1 MPACPHCRQE
11 HAPKLKVCPVTNQPM
26 PGTTVPG
33 RVFDGKYRVVRH
45 LADGG
50 MGAVFEAEHLVLGKH
65 VAIKVLHP
73 EYAANDD
80 ILERFKREARSA
92 SAIGHEGI
100 IEIWDMG
107 RSEDGSLF
115 IVMELLR
122 GLNLH
127 EVITKE
133 KRLEAGRA
141 AHILTQTLS
150 ALAAAHQ
157 YNIVHRDLKPENV
170 FLITRGADADFVK
183 ILDFGISKMLNQDQ
197 SMKLT
202 STGFVLGTPYYMAP
216 EQARGGTLDHRVDI
230 YGAGVILYQ
239 CVTGRL
245 PFSAPNFNAL
255 LFEIAAGKVPPPRSI
270 VPDLPVPF
278 ERIIQRAMAVDPQQ
292 RYQSSAE
299 FAEALR
305 PFVRA
310 SADLST
316 RTPAPELAKLVLP
329 LQAMPSGQH
338 RLPSVLKPSDR
349 TMLEGQSPS
358 PEQIASA
365 VATAQQGVAG
375 QQPWTPPAGTGQTPM
390 ALQAVAAPGPAGQGG
405 SGGRGR
411 TVLVLGL
418 GALVGAGL
426 GVVLFFMGGDKAGAG
441 AAAARKPRLE
451 LGTMAALDKAGAGQ
465 RPGTGA
471 GTGMSPAA
479 SPSASP
485 ATDVSP
491 SPTVSPSASPG
502 TEVSPS
508 ASPNASPVAGGAGAG
523 AGVGVVDAGVAA
535 APAVAVSD
543 AAVAKQV
550 TITFE
555 VSPPEATVT
564 WNDEAV
570 AGYSKT
576 VAASDDKVKLKVADP
591 AYRSREVSFR
601 PTKDQTITIRLQKK
615 GSGGTKAPGSQIDL

>member
-11 HAPKLKVCPVTNQPM
+11 HPPKLKVCPVTNQPM

-50 MGAVFEAEHLVLGKH
+50 LGAVFEAEHLVLGKH

-80 ILERFKREARSA
+80 ILERFKREARAA

-170 FLITRGADADFVK
+170 FLITRGADSDFVK

-292 RYQSSAE
+292 RYQTSAE

-349 TMLEGQSPS
+349 TMLEGQAPS
-358 PEQIASA
+358 PDQIAA
-365 VATAQQGVAG
+365 AMAAAQQGVGA
-375 QQPWTPPAGTGQTPM
+375 QQPWTPPGGTGQTPM
-390 ALQAVAAPGPAGQGG
+390 ALQAVAAPKPADQGQGG
-405 SGGRGR
+405 GGR
-411 TVLVLGL
+411 TALVLGL

-451 LGTMAALDKAGAGQ
+451 LGTMAALGKAGAGG
-465 RPGTGA
+465 RPGA
-471 GTGMSPAA
+471 SPPPSA

-491 SPTVSPSASPG
+491 SVSPSPSASPG

-508 ASPNASPVAGGAGAG
+508 ASPNASPVAGGAAS
-523 AGVGVVDAGVAA
+523 AVDAGVAPATA
-535 APAVAVSD
+535 ATAVD
-543 AAVAKQV
+543 AAVARQV

-555 VSPPEATVT
+555 ISPPEATVT

-570 AGYSKT
+570 VGYSRT
-576 VAASDDKVKLKVADP
+576 VPASDDKVKLKVADP

-601 PTKDQTITIRLQKK
+601 PNKDQTITIRLQKK

>member
-1 MPACPHCRQE
+1 M
-11 HAPKLKVCPVTNQPM
+11 TNQPM

-80 ILERFKREARSA
+80 ILERFKREARAA

-278 ERIIQRAMAVDPQQ
+278 ERIIQRAMAVDAQQ
-292 RYQSSAE
+292 RYQTSAE

-305 PFVRA
+305 PFVRT
-310 SADLST
+310 SADIST

-349 TMLEGQSPS
+349 TMLEGQAPS
-358 PEQIASA
+358 PDQIAA
-365 VATAQQGVAG
+365 AMAAAQQGVAG

-390 ALQAVAAPGPAGQGG
+390 ALQAVAAPRPAGQGQDG
-405 SGGRGR
+405 AGGRGR
-411 TVLVLGL
+411 TMLALGL
-418 GALVGAGL
+418 GALLGAGL
-426 GVVLFFMGGDKAGAG
+426 GVVLFFRGGDRAGAG
-441 AAAARKPRLE
+441 AAAAHQPRLE
-451 LGTMAALDKAGAGQ
+451 LGTMAALDKAGAGP
-465 RPGTGA
+465 RSGSGA
-471 GTGMSPAA
+471 STSPAA

-485 ATDVSP
+485 GTEA
-491 SPTVSPSASPG
+491 SPSASPSPSPG
-502 TEVSPS
+502 TETSPS
-508 ASPNASPVAGGAGAG
+508 TSPVAGGAA
-523 AGVGVVDAGVAA
+523 GVVDAGVAV

-543 AAVAKQV
+543 AAVTRQV

-555 VSPPEATVT
+555 VSPPEATLT

-570 AGYSKT
+570 VGYTRT
-576 VAASDDKVKLKVADP
+576 VAASEDKVKLKVADP

-601 PTKDQTITIRLQKK
+601 PNKDQTITIRLQKK

>member
-316 RTPAPELAKLVLP
+316 RTPAPEIAKLVLP

-338 RLPSVLKPSDR
+338 RLPSVPLRPSDR
-349 TMLEGQSPS
+349 TMLEGQAPS
-358 PEQIASA
+358 TEQIAA
-365 VATAQQGVAG
+365 AMAAAQQGVGG
-375 QQPWTPPAGTGQTPM
+375 QQAWTPPAGTGQTPM
-390 ALQAVAAPGPAGQGG
+390 ALQAVAAPRPAGQGDG
-405 SGGRGR
+405 GGRGR
-411 TVLVLGL
+411 TLLVLGL

-426 GVVLFFMGGDKAGAG
+426 GVVLFFRGGDKASAG
-441 AAAARKPRLE
+441 AAAAHKPRLE
-451 LGTMAALDKAGAGQ
+451 LGTMAAVGKAGAGD
-465 RPGTGA
+465 RPGAGSGA
-471 GTGMSPAA
+471 SASA

-491 SPTVSPSASPG
+491 SASPSPSPG
-502 TEVSPS
+502 TEVSPG
-508 ASPNASPVAGGAGAG
+508 ASPNASPVAGGGPGA
-523 AGVGVVDAGVAA
+523 GVVDAGVAA
-535 APAVAVSD
+535 APAAID
-543 AAVAKQV
+543 AAVARQV

-570 AGYSKT
+570 VGYSRT

-601 PTKDQTITIRLQKK
+601 PNKDQTITIRLQKK